1 MAALGSI
8 DPAAIPNFSLMNNTI
23 GSWSLSNVYVLPG
36 SMSASGGVVT
46 GTGTIATASDGTDLG
61 QQLAVAMG
69 DPSEQ
74 GVQYWTLFSKA
85 LVAHMKAFGQVVGST
100 FGAPTP
106 GPGALTGTGAVSFS
120 SLVMVPLLSVQMG
133 VTDVTAAALLEV
145 MGVQTLTGIQQ
156 NASVVPISIQAPFLP
171 LTNPTD
177 GSPVTG
183 SGSIT

>member
-1 MAALGSI
+1 MAALGSV

-23 GSWSLSNVYVLPG
+23 GSWCLSNVYVLPG
-36 SMSASGGVVT
+36 SMVASGGVVT

-74 GVQYWTLFSKA
+74 GVQYWTKLARA
-85 LVAHMKAFGQVVGST
+85 LVAHMTAFGQVVGST
-100 FGAPTP
+100 FGAPSP
-106 GPGALTGTGAVSFS
+106 SGPLTGTSTVSFS
-120 SLVMVPLLSVQMG
+120 SMVMVPLLSVQMG

-183 SGSIT
+183 TGSIT